1 MRMMLR
7 THIDATHGSDAP
19 LLSPQSERG
28 TAVQLGWMPPPG
40 VGVARFGPISQM
52 KSRPM
57 KRRNKRSW
65 AALAGAYRTGA
76 LLAWLRPRI
85 APDAVMVTSAVCELI
100 RQVFRLLGGRRRA
113 RLAQWL
119 RPRIAPDAV
128 MVTSAVC
135 ALTGRKASAISFTRS
150 RIMTPV
156 RNGRWR
162 VVERRA
168 FKQTGGIAVGV
179 RPRG

>member
-40 VGVARFGPISQM
+40 FGVARFGPISQM

-76 LLAWLRPRI
+76 RLAWLRPRI

-113 RLAQWL
+113 RLARWL

-150 RIMTPV
+150 RIMTLV

-162 VVERRA
+162 VVEGERSN
-168 FKQTGGIAVGV
+168 
-179 RPRG
+179 RPAG